1 MVWMHH
7 RTFQDLEQ
15 ISCQIDQVLD
25 QPETLSEDSVT
36 SAHKI
41 PVIELNHTSECLFLK
56 VMIPGLEQDD
66 LNLKLTRESII
77 ISGDLKHQFQNEY
90 QKNLTQQ
97 DSSQKFR
104 KVIALPV
111 PIATEQV
118 SSDYTN
124 GILTLILPKAH

>member
-1 MVWMHH
+1 MVLMHH
-7 RTFQDLEQ
+7 QTFQDLEQ

-25 QPETLSEDSVT
+25 RSETVSEDSIVST
-36 SAHKI
+36 PKI
-41 PVIELNHTSECLFLK
+41 PVIEFNETSEFFILK

-66 LNLKLTRESII
+66 LNLQLTRESII
-77 ISGDLKHQFQNEY
+77 ISGDFKHQFQNEY

-104 KVIALPV
+104 KVIALPI
-111 PIATEQV
+111 PIATEKV

-124 GILTLILPKAH
+124 GILTLVLPKAH